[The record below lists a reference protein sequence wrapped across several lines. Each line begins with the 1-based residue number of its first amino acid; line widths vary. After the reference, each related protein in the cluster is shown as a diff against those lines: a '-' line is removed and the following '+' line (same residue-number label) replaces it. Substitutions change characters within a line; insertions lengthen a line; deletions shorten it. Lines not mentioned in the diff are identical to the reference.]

1 MMKTVKLL
9 LVGLI
14 SLSCLQRHSSEN
26 QVTSDSIFEANDEVR
41 HLVVWFENQYLSDGK
56 AFLKKAASFNGSK
69 RSAVRKEV
77 VPALKAISDQS
88 FNQIEPQLD
97 QLKKAGQIKQIRQ
110 HWIINGF
117 SCLVTPE
124 GHAALQKIESI
135 AYMFTKQPLASAP
148 GTNMGPEFLSSI
160 PTSRFKTDLVENY
173 PWNLKKIRAPE
184 VWNEFGITGNGVL
197 NVVHD
202 GGFKLDI
209 PPLAETIY
217 TNKGEVPGN
226 GKDDDG
232 NGYIDDYHGFHFDE
246 GNANLNEPTI
256 RRGTNIHGN
265 LCAAMI
271 CGTFATDSRQAI
283 GIAPESRWAPV
294 IAASNIEESVEWAI
308 EQGADTYSMSF
319 SQPNLGEYRNHW
331 RKVLEHATLCGVVF
345 ISGAGN
351 FAGGPNAAPIPVQ
364 MRNPED
370 IPNAVLGVAGVG
382 EDGQRPFFSSQ
393 GPVVWETGY
402 YTDGQVNKPDFA
414 TLNFQVPCVDPEGK
428 LTNMASGNSLAGP
441 HMAGIISLMLSANP
455 ELLPWEIKDILI
467 ETAQDIG
474 DPGFDFQSGHGFVNA
489 YDAVKAVIDQ

>member
-1 MMKTVKLL
+1 MKTVNLL
-9 LVGLI
+9 LIGLI
-14 SLSCLQRHSSEN
+14 GISCLQRQSAEN
-26 QVTSDSIFEANDEVR
+26 QTKTSASVYDGNAEVQ
-41 HLVVWFENQYLSDGK
+41 HIVVWFKDQYLPQGDS
-56 AFLKKAASFNGSK
+56 FLKKTASFKGRK
-69 RSAVRKEV
+69 RSSVRSEV
-77 VPALKAISDQS
+77 ISALKGLSDQS
-88 FNQIEPQLD
+88 FNQIRSKLD
-97 QLKKAGQIKQIRQ
+97 ELENEGQIQHIKR

-117 SCLVTPE
+117 SCQVTPD
-124 GHAALQKIESI
+124 GYAALQKLESVG
-135 AYMFTKQPLASAP
+135 YLFNKQPLASAP
-148 GTNMGPEFLSSI
+148 GTNMGPEYLSSK
-160 PTSRFKTDLVENY
+160 PSSRFQIDLVQSF
-173 PWNLKKIRAPE
+173 PWNIEKIRAPE
-184 VWNEFGITGNGVL
+184 VWREFGITGKGTL

-217 TNKGEVPGN
+217 TNEEEIPGN
-226 GKDDDG
+226 GQDDDG

-246 GNANLNEPTI
+246 GTPNLNEPTI

-271 CGTFATDSRQAI
+271 CGTFATGTQEAI

-294 IAASNIEESVEWAI
+294 IAASNIEEAVEWAI

-370 IPNAVLGVAGVG
+370 IPHAVLGVAGVG

-393 GPVVWETGY
+393 GPVVWETNHY
-402 YTDGQVNKPDFA
+402 QDGQVNKPDFA

-441 HMAGIISLMLSANP
+441 HMAGIVSLMFSADP
-455 ELLPWEIKDILI
+455 ELLPWEIKEILI
-467 ETAQDIG
+467 RIAEDIG